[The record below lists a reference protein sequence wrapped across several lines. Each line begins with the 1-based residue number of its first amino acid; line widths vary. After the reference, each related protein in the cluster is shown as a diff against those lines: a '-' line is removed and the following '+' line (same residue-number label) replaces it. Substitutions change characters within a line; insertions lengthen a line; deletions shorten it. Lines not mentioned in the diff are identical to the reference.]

1 MESLVRRVQE
11 TDWNQVRARWESRIG
26 TVWAKMRQSEAA
38 DRLREDAVVA
48 GEEVKKTAEIPQPEQ
63 SPQSKRLLE
72 IG

>member
-48 GEEVKKTAEIPQPEQ
+48 GEEVKKAAEVPHPERSSQP
-63 SPQSKRLLE
+63 KRLLE
-72 IG
+72 IS

>member
-11 TDWNQVRARWESRIG
+11 TDWNQVRTRWESRIG

-48 GEEVKKTAEIPQPEQ
+48 VEEVEKVAEIPRP
-63 SPQSKRLLE
+63 E
-72 IG
+72 IGRASCRERV